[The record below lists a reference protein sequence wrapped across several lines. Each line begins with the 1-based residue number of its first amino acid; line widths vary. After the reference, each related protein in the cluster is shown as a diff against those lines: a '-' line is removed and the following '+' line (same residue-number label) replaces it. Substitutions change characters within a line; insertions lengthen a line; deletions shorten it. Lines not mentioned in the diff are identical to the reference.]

1 MGVSGADNRGVT
13 GKEAAVIQAAALIEP
28 LRDRPG
34 RSGDFTEAWGAG
46 GGGNTEKRLKGF

>member
-1 MGVSGADNRGVT
+1 MGVNGADNRGVT
-13 GKEAAVIQAAALIEP
+13 GKEAAVSRAAALIEP